1 MALGKNMKVDRL
13 IPLKGEKNDPIP
25 NIAEDKSVKEEVSN
39 DTSSETES
47 TPNVSV
53 SLDDFFESLNQT
65 EPELENTTEVKNTID
80 EEQSFEVT
88 PPITPEPVVSEQ
100 ENADPSANYQDV
112 EKEDF
117 KLIFK
122 PSRRKTQRRMIITI
136 EGNLTIRNVELL
148 HSKVHDVFD
157 HYDFAEI
164 NLSNITDIDLTVV
177 QLFHAIRVHFYPLN
191 KFISINADLSRED
204 RKLLNTCGFTEF
216 NT

>member
-13 IPLKGEKNDPIP
+13 IPLKDEKERSSSKESEKNT
-25 NIAEDKSVKEEVSN
+25 ESKEELNKVET
-39 DTSSETES
+39 TSEETS
-47 TPNVSV
+47 NVSV
-53 SLDDFFESLNQT
+53 SLDDFFEALDQPVEEVQQT
-65 EPELENTTEVKNTID
+65 MVEEVVEVAPEIVETTVNNETKETLVPHYEDI
-80 EEQSFEVT
+80 
-88 PPITPEPVVSEQ
+88 
-100 ENADPSANYQDV
+100 
-112 EKEDF
+112 EKDDF
-117 KLIFK
+117 KLLFK

-148 HSKVHDVFD
+148 HSKVHEVFD
-157 HYDFAEI
+157 YYDFAEI
-164 NLSNITDIDLTVV
+164 NLANITDIDLTVV